1 MPGFKAS
8 KDRPTLL
15 LGVDATGDVKLK
27 PVFIYHS
34 EHPRALKN
42 DAQPTLPVLG
52 KCNNKAQMTAHLFT
66 TWFTEYVGPTVET
79 FCPERK
85 ILSKYDCSLTKQQ
98 EL

>member
-1 MPGFKAS
+1 MVNGGYTADQIIKVNKTVLYWKKLPSRTFTAREEKSMPDFKAS

-15 LGVDATGDVKLK
+15 LGADATGDVKLK

-52 KCNNKAQMTAHLFT
+52 KCNNKA
-66 TWFTEYVGPTVET
+66 
-79 FCPERK
+79 
-85 ILSKYDCSLTKQQ
+85 
-98 EL
+98 